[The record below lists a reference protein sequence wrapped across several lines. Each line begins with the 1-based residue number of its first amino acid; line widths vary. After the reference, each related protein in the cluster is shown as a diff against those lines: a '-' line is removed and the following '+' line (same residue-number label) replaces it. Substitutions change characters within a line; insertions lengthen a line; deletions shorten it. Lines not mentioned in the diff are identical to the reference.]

1 MKNKVSNLVKDTR
14 VMDSKSYNELT
25 PVMKEA
31 VKEVIKI
38 IENEQKDIIKSF
50 EGAVEKVVA
59 SRNIKQED
67 LYSYFEK
74 EVNEQLGIK

>member
-1 MKNKVSNLVKDTR
+1 MINKVSSLVKDTR
-14 VMDSKSYNELT
+14 VMDSKSYNQLT

-31 VKEVIKI
+31 VKEVFKI

>member
-1 MKNKVSNLVKDTR
+1 MINKVSSLVKDTR

-25 PVMKEA
+25 PIMKEA
-31 VKEVIKI
+31 VKEVFKI
-38 IENEQKDIIKSF
+38 IENEQKDIIESF

>member
-1 MKNKVSNLVKDTR
+1 
-14 VMDSKSYNELT
+14 MDSKSYNELT

-74 EVNEQLGIK
+74 EVNEQLNNK

>member
-1 MKNKVSNLVKDTR
+1 MINKVSSLVKDTR

-31 VKEVIKI
+31 VKEVFKI
-38 IENEQKDIIKSF
+38 IENEQKDIIESF

>member
-1 MKNKVSNLVKDTR
+1 MKNKVSNLVKETR

>member
-1 MKNKVSNLVKDTR
+1 MKNKVSNLVKETR

-67 LYSYFEK
+67 LYSYFDK